1 MSDDITRVSLE
12 DLDDLD
18 DRTDW
23 DRVESL
29 SDEEIERA
37 VEDDPDQELLGPE
50 WFKVATLV
58 DPSAD
63 KQRITIRLDKD
74 IIDYFKEQGSGYQS
88 RINKVLRAYVLTR
101 KLRDLM
107 SEETQNRDLQ
117 PFLEMIATAMQTSE
131 PAPGPSSGTDPSE
144 VGNALSELFHEHP
157 EEHGAEENP
166 VEK

>member
-63 KQRITIRLDKD
+63 KQRITIRLDED
-74 IIDYFKEQGSGYQS
+74 IVDYFKEQGSGYQS

-117 PFLEMIATAMQTSE
+117 PFLEMIATAMKTSE
-131 PAPGPSSGTDPSE
+131 LAPAPSSSDNPS
-144 VGNALSELFHEHP
+144 AMYRAMKELFSERS
-157 EEHGAEENP
+157 ERQESEKEP
-166 VEK
+166 VE